1 MSLALVLGAGAVG
14 ALSRYGL
21 SGAVQA
27 RIDSDRPWGTGV
39 VNVSG
44 ALLLG
49 LLVGMQSAGRL
60 PPVWV
65 RVLGTGFL
73 GGFTTFSTWM
83 MESVG
88 LAREG
93 RRSGLVASSVN
104 VFAMLAAGLVG
115 AALAE
120 WVGRRM

>member
-1 MSLALVLGAGAVG
+1 MSMALLLGAGALG

-27 RIDSDRPWGTGV
+27 RIDSDRPWGTGL

-44 ALLLG
+44 AILLG
-49 LLVGMQSAGRL
+49 MLVGLQAAGRL
-60 PPVWV
+60 PSLWV
-65 RVLGTGFL
+65 RVLGTGFA
-73 GGFTTFSTWM
+73 GGYTTFSTWM

-93 RRSGLVASSVN
+93 RRAGLIASGVN
-104 VFAMLAAGLVG
+104 VFGMLAAGLMG